1 MPHFLIFGKLRYDEN
16 MPTPEELQKKLEEE
30 NAQLEDLSHFKT
42 HLLALTSHQMKT
54 PLGIIRGYA
63 ALLRDGS
70 YGELDPRAEEVIAK
84 IELAAEDLVNLVDNV
99 IDLRKIEEGR
109 VEYQMEDFDFV
120 KMARRAADELGHM
133 ASSKGLNLSFEA
145 PEKEI
150 TAYGDEQKLRHVIQN
165 LLDNAVKYTRQ
176 GFVRAKIEEKDDSVV
191 FSVEDS
197 GIGIPEGV
205 QPFLFEEFIRDE
217 RAKREIRGSGL
228 GLHVAKE
235 FVEAHQGKIWVHS
248 EGDGKGST
256 FAFSIPK
263 VR

>member
-1 MPHFLIFGKLRYDEN
+1 MEN
-16 MPTPEELQKKLEEE
+16 LEDVNKKLE
-30 NAQLEDLSHFKT
+30 DLDHFKT

-70 YGELDPRAEEVIAK
+70 YGELGPRASDVVAK

-109 VEYQMEDFDFV
+109 VEYQMENFDFV

-133 ASSKGLNLSFEA
+133 AASKGLNLSFEA

-150 TAYGDEQKLRHVIQN
+150 TVYGDEQKLRHVIQN
-165 LLDNAVKYTRQ
+165 LLDNAVKYTQ
-176 GFVRAKIEEKDDSVV
+176 KGSVRVKIEEKDSDAV

-197 GIGIPEGV
+197 GIGIPEGI
-205 QPFLFEEFIRDE
+205 QPFLFEEFVRDE
-217 RAKREIRGSGL
+217 RVKREIRGSGL
-228 GLHVAKE
+228 GLHVAKV

-256 FAFSIPK
+256 FTFSIPK
-263 VR
+263 LR